1 MFKAIAEMLFGKKS
15 DTTVKEIPYKVEA
28 KTEVVKEAVPE
39 IPAAP
44 VVEAAPVKPTE
55 KKKTT
60 KKTTAKKSKKTVV

>member
-28 KTEVVKEAVPE
+28 KTEAVKEAVPE
-39 IPAAP
+39 IPSAP
-44 VVEAAPVKPTE
+44 VVEAAPAKPTE

-60 KKTTAKKSKKTVV
+60 KKTIAKKSKKTVV